1 MYIFFKYFFLIVS
14 KIFGFVVFT
23 FTFSLIYIQI
33 ESLNLK
39 LFEPIIQQSIFTNY
53 EKKVDIEFNEFYI
66 KFDKNKYDLIFFLKN
81 TLKNKN
87 DLEDWKL
94 DLQSKIK
101 VTTLINNL
109 NRRIIDF
116 EIVSL
121 KSEEDFS
128 INEFSIIYNFCINNF
143 FNLVNSS

>member
-1 MYIFFKYFFLIVS
+1 MFIFFKYFFLIVS

-87 DLEDWKL
+87 D
-94 DLQSKIK
+94 
-101 VTTLINNL
+101 
-109 NRRIIDF
+109 
-116 EIVSL
+116 
-121 KSEEDFS
+121 
-128 INEFSIIYNFCINNF
+128 
-143 FNLVNSS
+143 

>member
-53 EKKVDIEFNEFYI
+53 EKKVDI
-66 KFDKNKYDLIFFLKN
+66 
-81 TLKNKN
+81 
-87 DLEDWKL
+87 
-94 DLQSKIK
+94 
-101 VTTLINNL
+101 
-109 NRRIIDF
+109 
-116 EIVSL
+116 
-121 KSEEDFS
+121 
-128 INEFSIIYNFCINNF
+128 
-143 FNLVNSS
+143 

>member
-101 VTTLINNL
+101 V
-109 NRRIIDF
+109 
-116 EIVSL
+116 
-121 KSEEDFS
+121 
-128 INEFSIIYNFCINNF
+128 
-143 FNLVNSS
+143 